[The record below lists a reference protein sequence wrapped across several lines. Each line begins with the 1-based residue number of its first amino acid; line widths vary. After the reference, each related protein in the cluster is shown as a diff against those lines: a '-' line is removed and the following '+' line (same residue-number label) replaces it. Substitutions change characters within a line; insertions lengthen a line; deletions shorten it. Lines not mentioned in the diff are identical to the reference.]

1 MNVLIA
7 TDGSEIAV
15 EAARSGLSLFPSDA
29 HVTLVTVVPP
39 EEDPE
44 AMAGGFEGPL
54 MTEEEAHE
62 IAQHDLASGREA
74 VDRTGAAVTGTADRD
89 VVTGDD
95 VADTIVRYA
104 KDHRADVVVMGES
117 DKGWFRRALE
127 GSVMQQVLRHSPCPV
142 LIIPHHHD

>member
-7 TDGSEIAV
+7 TDGSPFAI
-15 EAARSGLSLFPSDA
+15 EAAHSALPLFGPDA

-39 EEDPE
+39 EEDPL

-62 IAQHDLASGREA
+62 ARERDLAAGRDA
-74 VDRTGAAVTGTADRD
+74 VARTGDAVGPAADRQ
-89 VVTGDD
+89 VVTGSD
-95 VADTIVRYA
+95 VADTICQYA
-104 KDHRADVVVMGES
+104 AEHQADVVVMGES

-142 LIIPHHHD
+142 LIIPHPHD

>member
-7 TDGSEIAV
+7 TDGSEAAV
-15 EAARSGLSLFPSDA
+15 AAARSGLTLFPSDA

-39 EEDPE
+39 EEDPL

-54 MTEEEAHE
+54 MTEEEAHDIRE
-62 IAQHDLASGREA
+62 HDLASGQEA
-74 VDRTGAAVTGTADRD
+74 VDRTGAVAGASAERE
-89 VVTGDD
+89 VVTGSD
-95 VADTIVRYA
+95 VADTICRYA
-104 KDHRADVVVMGES
+104 TDHQADVVVMGES

-142 LIIPHHHD
+142 LIIPHPHD

>member
-7 TDGSEIAV
+7 TDGSDTAIT
-15 EAARSGLSLFPSDA
+15 AARSGLSLFPADA

-39 EEDPE
+39 EEDPL

-54 MTEEEAHE
+54 MTEEEAHDIRE
-62 IAQHDLASGREA
+62 RDLASGREA
-74 VDRTGAAVTGTADRD
+74 VERTGAALGPSAERD
-89 VVTGDD
+89 VVTGTD
-95 VADTIVRYA
+95 VADAICRYA
-104 KDHRADVVVMGES
+104 TEHQADVVVMGES

>member
-7 TDGSEIAV
+7 TDGSESAV

-39 EEDPE
+39 EEDPL

-54 MTEEEAHE
+54 MTEKEAHE
-62 IAQHDLASGREA
+62 LRERDLASGQAA
-74 VDRTGAAVTGTADRD
+74 VERTGAAVGANATSE
-89 VVTGDD
+89 VVTGSD
-95 VADTIVRYA
+95 VADTICRYA
-104 KDHRADVVVMGES
+104 TEHQADVVVMGES

-142 LIIPHHHD
+142 LVIPHPHD